1 MSLMEGI
8 LVAALV
14 AGTLAPSA
22 LGESMLDSFR
32 GFVEQISTFLD
43 EVFQIL
49 KSMFANVFRVAYN
62 LMALFGVAFWL
73 TGYNRYQGRNLIIG
87 AVILAFASEFLM
99 RVV

>member
-1 MSLMEGI
+1 MEGI
-8 LVAALV
+8 LVATLV
-14 AGTLAPSA
+14 AGSLAPRVV
-22 LGESMLDSFR
+22 GDSMLDSFR
-32 GFVEQISTFLD
+32 GFLEEIFTFLD
-43 EVFQIL
+43 EVFQVL